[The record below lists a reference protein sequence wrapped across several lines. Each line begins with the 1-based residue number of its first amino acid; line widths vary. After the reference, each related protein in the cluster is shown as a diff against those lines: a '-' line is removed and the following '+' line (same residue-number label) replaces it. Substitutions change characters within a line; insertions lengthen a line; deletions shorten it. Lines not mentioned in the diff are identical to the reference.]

1 MSVFHHGHKGLPIVT
16 VSEETGNDDNKEF
29 VGELLGEQ
37 GVVGGD
43 PVWVRV
49 SVTDA
54 DNTFGWSEGVT
65 LQQLK
70 HLGDGKYGA

>member
-16 VSEETGNDDNKEF
+16 VSEETGDDNNKEF
-29 VGELLGEQ
+29 VGELLGEA
-37 GVVGGD
+37 GDVGD
-43 PVWVRV
+43 TVWVRV
-49 SVTDA
+49 NVTDA
-54 DNTFGWSEGVT
+54 DNTFGWSQGVS